1 VFWLDLKRHADAN
14 GFSTLQERLAHFHQ
28 SMVTDRQLMNWF
40 ENTIKSRL
48 STISL
53 EEPQALL
60 FIQTLSPYWLSARL
74 VTLCQ
79 ISYRE
84 AELLRS
90 FYSRLSSAAINEKFD
105 VHLVLD
111 EFAWLR
117 SLYLVYDRK
126 SLWTKSI
133 LELPS

>member
-126 SLWTKSI
+126 SL
-133 LELPS
+133 